1 MHKPFHQPC
10 FRNSAVRDR
19 AFPARPFWNTVDV
32 PSFFEIVMQQ
42 SKQPDDQAGPQTIE
56 RVAQARLPTVHGEFT
71 AYAYRS
77 AADGVEHLAVVAG
90 ELADG
95 GPVLA
100 RVHSECLS
108 GDVFGSLRCDCGP
121 QLDAALEMIAKEGR
135 GVVVYL
141 RGHEGRGIGLANK
154 IRAYALQDAGRDTV
168 DANRDLGL
176 PVDARRYEPAALI
189 LRDLGVSAVRLLSNN
204 PRKVAALEDAGIAVA
219 ERIPLAIEPNIENRH
234 YLHTKQIR
242 LGHWLTIPA
251 LTELPLG

>member
-1 MHKPFHQPC
+1 
-10 FRNSAVRDR
+10 
-19 AFPARPFWNTVDV
+19 
-32 PSFFEIVMQQ
+32 MQQ
-42 SKQPDDQAGPQTIE
+42 RNHSEGQAGLEQRVE

-77 AADGVEHLAVVAG
+77 ASDGAEHLAVVAG
-90 ELADG
+90 DLAGD

-100 RVHSECLS
+100 RVHSECLT

-121 QLDAALEMIAKEGR
+121 QLDLALEMIAAAGR
-135 GVVVYL
+135 GVLVYL

-154 IRAYALQDAGRDTV
+154 IRAYSLQDAGRDTV

-204 PRKVAALEDAGIAVA
+204 PLKVAALEGAGIAVA
-219 ERIPLAIEPNIENRH
+219 ERVPLAIEPNLENRH

-242 LGHWLTIPA
+242 LGHWLAIPSLPG
-251 LTELPLG
+251 LTDLPLD